1 MADSTYRTFNLVLNS
16 KGISARWVDDA
27 NPADF
32 FVNMDNT
39 EELAEAAVGSR
50 LGTQIVNKQSST
62 LGAPV
67 YPLPDQVHSIT
78 KLSGLNGNA
87 WRYAGSEGNLYRRP
101 AAGFGPY
108 ALISS
113 IFSGQPF
120 QACSGAPSI
129 VSTLPTMF
137 FADANGMFKDNG
149 TLATP
154 QQMGIFQ
161 PAFPVSAQAQ
171 NPDLIALDPYT
182 DPSGSYSYTG
192 IGGGTSGTYVST
204 TLASPVTATGIQTVS
219 VADPTQPG
227 LFQLL
232 TIGSGPSQE
241 TVLAIFL
248 TPTGFTANFT
258 KLHSIGDAVTTPDLM
273 VTVPASTTATVSK
286 SFSGTPIAAWPTT
299 LQQAD
304 YIGLYLFVSD
314 PTQIQSITLKFDCG
328 DGSFDTDFF
337 YKVIAQGPLQ
347 SLLAT
352 INDPT
357 TAATDALL
365 SESLGLYGNSSGSI
379 AQLNSGLAQ
388 WTPLLIQLSD
398 FAGSGR
404 ADFSDPV
411 HNWNAVNGYQIEIV
425 TNDNTSA
432 DVGMSSLILFGGAGP
447 DSFGGVSY
455 DYLFTFY
462 NTVDGTESNPCM
474 TMSNIFPPLQT
485 NFVVPRRQ
493 PVLLTMNTS
502 IVDPQTNRLRV
513 YRRGGTLGDNYRRV
527 DEIPL
532 GGDGVTMYLDIA
544 SDSDIEDNDFISFVN
559 DVPVTSSL
567 PTPVNTTL
575 LTAITTTNQVVSVF
589 PASMANISVRQQV
602 SLGMFTLD
610 DLLQNFETVI
620 VLTIASDHFT
630 AFAQNTHAVGE
641 LITATASYGQPV
653 TLMVAAYDQFYFAG
667 DPNNPNYLYYSGKS
681 TPQAVSSAAYVEV
694 AEAGD
699 TITIVA
705 EYKGNLYVSC
715 LKSGWW
721 SIAPGSNGTGKP
733 TVYPTACK
741 HGGIAPN
748 GWFATEEALFYQA
761 MDGLRAFAGGASQ
774 YLTQDQ
780 EFIFQGIGTTP
791 IVEADQAQLNQTRA
805 AFWNNMHFW
814 SYIGVDGNRHRLIYH
829 QIYKRWRNDDL
840 DAESIFLEKDTNT
853 LVFGDSV
860 GLVHIDRVGFV
871 DEGNN
876 AGTLVQLP
884 IDMDLQTPFLNQG
897 MPVQQKQYQ
906 EFTLDCNTN
915 GQVVT
920 VTLIFNDGE
929 FQEVIG
935 TINTTD
941 RERINLNLNNGD
953 GFEAYKVSLQL
964 TCAATQRVYIYQ
976 AAIRALALAMTR
988 QSLDTFQLRF
998 SDDASKIA
1006 KNLYFEFTSN
1016 AVIEATIY
1024 YDDPCWPNFSF
1035 TFPNTN
1041 GVRSV
1046 QRVRLPAVKFRYLRM
1061 IMTSDEDFM
1070 CWTES
1075 RFEIK
1080 GVCVGK
1086 GYAFFALTSME
1097 S

>member
-1 MADSTYRTFNLVLNS
+1 MADAQYKTFNLVLES
-16 KGISARWVDDA
+16 RGISARYVDDA
-27 NPADF
+27 TPNAVF
-32 FVNMDNT
+32 LNEDNC
-39 EELAEAAVGSR
+39 EELDENAIGSR
-50 LGTQIVNKQSST
+50 LGTQIINKTGSVVN
-62 LGAPV
+62 A
-67 YPLPDQVHSIT
+67 LPGLVHSVNE
-78 KLSGLNGNA
+78 LNGLAGAA
-87 WRYAGSEGNLYRRP
+87 WRYAGVGTGLYRRN
-101 AAGFGPY
+101 AAGTGPY
-108 ALISS
+108 TLLSNL
-113 IFSGQPF
+113 FSGKPW
-120 QACSGAPSI
+120 QAASGAPSVI
-129 VSTLPTMF
+129 STLPTMF

-149 TLATP
+149 TLASP

-161 PAFPVSAQAQ
+161 PAFPVQAQAQ
-171 NPDLIALDPYT
+171 EPDLIALDPFT
-182 DPSGSYSYTG
+182 DPAGSYSYTG

-204 TLASPVTATGIQTVS
+204 TLASAVVATGIQTVS

-258 KLHSIGDAVTTPDLM
+258 KLHSIGDTVTTPDLT

-304 YIGLYLFVSD
+304 YIGLYLYVSD
-314 PTQIQSITLKFDCG
+314 PTQVQSITLKFDCG

-474 TMSNIFPPLQT
+474 TMSDIFPPLQT

-502 IVDPQTNRLRV
+502 IVDSQTNRLRV

-532 GGDGVTMYLDIA
+532 GGDGVTTYLDIA

-620 VLTIASDHFT
+620 VLAIFSDHFT
-630 AFAQNTHAVGE
+630 AFVQNTHAVGE

-667 DPNNPNYLYYSGKS
+667 DTNNPNYLYYSGKS

-761 MDGLRAFAGGASQ
+761 IDGLRAFAGGASQ
-774 YLTQDQ
+774 YLSQDQ

-791 IVEADQAQLNQTRA
+791 IVEADQTQLNKTRA

-814 SYIGVDGNRHRLIYH
+814 SYVGVDGNRHRLIYH

-853 LVFGDSV
+853 LVFGDSE
-860 GLVHIDRVGFV
+860 GLVHIDRIGTI

-915 GQVVT
+915 GQTIAVM
-920 VTLIFNDGE
+920 LIFNDGE
-929 FQEVIG
+929 FSESLG
-935 TINTTD
+935 TITTTS
-941 RERINLNLNNGD
+941 RQRINLNLNNGD
-953 GFEAYKVSLQL
+953 GFMAYKVSLQL

-988 QSLDTFQLRF
+988 QSMDTFNLKF
-998 SDDASKIA
+998 STDESKLV
-1006 KNLYFEFTSN
+1006 KQSYWEYTSTTPIN
-1016 AVIEATIY
+1016 VTVQ
-1024 YDDPCWPNFSF
+1024 YDDPCWPPYSF
-1035 TFPNTN
+1035 TLPSSN
-1041 GVRSV
+1041 GA
-1046 QRVRLPAVKFRYLRM
+1046 RVVIRIRFPAVKLRWM
-1061 IMTSDEDFM
+1061 RTIATSTADFM
-1070 CWTES
+1070 LWS
-1075 RFEIK
+1075 DSNFEVKPI
-1080 GVCVGK
+1080 CSGK
-1086 GYAFFALTSME
+1086 GYGKFEMTSLE
-1097 S
+1097 G